1 MSHYTASKNV
11 CPSRPTFWVGRYVW
25 TIFYTMWI
33 LFKYF
38 FRATPHYVCTGCK
51 RCGND
56 FLYSQGLRDIA
67 TRIHNATCLLAKGL
81 RESGNEVQTG
91 YFFDTLKVSPRLD
104 ITEIKHRAT
113 EMKINFRYFPD
124 ETVGISIGETIT
136 RTDVRDILWVFGTPK
151 VRYLDHIAINISQ
164 KVYFMVSE
172 TIILKKILILKSTKI
187 SFKFS
192 LHIFYIFFSFRPY
205 SLYQ

>member
-1 MSHYTASKNV
+1 M
-11 CPSRPTFWVGRYVW
+11 
-25 TIFYTMWI
+25 
-33 LFKYF
+33 
-38 FRATPHYVCTGCK
+38 CTGCK
-51 RCGND
+51 RYGND

-151 VRYLDHIAINISQ
+151 VRYLDYSAINISQ
-164 KVYFMVSE
+164 KVYF
-172 TIILKKILILKSTKI
+172 LKVLRDYK
-187 SFKFS
+187 
-192 LHIFYIFFSFRPY
+192 
-205 SLYQ
+205 